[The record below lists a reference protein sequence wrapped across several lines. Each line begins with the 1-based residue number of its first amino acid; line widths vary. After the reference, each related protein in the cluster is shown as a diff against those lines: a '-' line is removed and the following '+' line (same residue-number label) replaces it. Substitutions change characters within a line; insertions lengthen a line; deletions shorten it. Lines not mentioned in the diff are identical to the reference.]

1 MMTEAGSTPSNQH
14 QSVDLDKLK
23 AYLIDS
29 LTQELENNPIPIEQ
43 QRQVAFVMLEEV
55 YTRTNLNLAQSLRD
69 QLFRD
74 VLDDL
79 LGYGPIQ
86 SLLDEDSITEVM
98 VNGPDD
104 VYVER
109 DGKLLKTNVRFKDES
124 HILQVIDRIVLP
136 LGRRVDGDNPT
147 VDARLPDGSRVNAI
161 VPPVAIDGPSI
172 TVRKF
177 AKEKLTIQQL
187 IELGS
192 LTENMADFLRA
203 CVVSRLNIVISG
215 GTGSGKTTLLNIL
228 SSYIPSDERIVT
240 IEDAAELQLHQ
251 EHVVRLETKS
261 PNVDGLG
268 AVYTRDLVRNSLR
281 MRPDRIIV
289 GEVRGGEALDMLQ
302 AMNTGHDGSL
312 TTAHANTPR
321 DALSRLETMALMSG
335 LEMPLKVIREQIASA
350 VDLIVQQSRLK
361 DGTRKVTFITEVAGM
376 EGDTVVMTDIFRF
389 DQTGIDSDGQII
401 GELKPTG
408 IRPLFSDRLI
418 AAGFNLTPQV
428 FGAVSTDMLQSSRS
442 GPRRRRR

>member
-1 MMTEAGSTPSNQH
+1 MTLSDRAPSTQPQR
-14 QSVDLDKLK
+14 VDLDKLK
-23 AYLIDS
+23 AYLVNS
-29 LTQELENNPIPIEQ
+29 LTQEFENNPPSIKHR
-43 QRQVAFVMLEEV
+43 RQAAIDTLEVV
-55 YTRTNLNLAQSLRD
+55 YKRTNLNLDQSIRA

-74 VLDDL
+74 VLDEL

-86 SLLDEDSITEVM
+86 SLLDEDSVSEVM

-109 DGKLLKTNVRFKDES
+109 GGKLVKTNVKFDNDD
-124 HILQVIDRIVLP
+124 HVLQVIDRIILP
-136 LGRRVDGDNPT
+136 LGRRVDADNPT

-161 VPPVAIDGPSI
+161 IPPVAIDGPSI
-172 TVRKF
+172 TIRKF
-177 AKEKLTIQQL
+177 AKEKLTFQQL
-187 IELGS
+187 VNFGS
-192 LTENMADFLRA
+192 ITEHMADFLRA

-228 SSYIPSDERIVT
+228 SSFIPEDERIVT

-251 EHVVRLETKS
+251 DHIVRLETKP
-261 PNVDGLG
+261 PNVEGIG
-268 AVYTRDLVRNSLR
+268 SVSIRDLVRNSLR

-321 DALSRLETMALMSG
+321 DSLSRLETMALMSG
-335 LEMPLKVIREQIASA
+335 LDMPLKVIREQIASA
-350 VDLIVQQSRLK
+350 IDLIVQQSRMK
-361 DGTRKVTFITEVAGM
+361 DGSRKVTYITEVAGM
-376 EGDTVVMTDIFRF
+376 EGDTIVMTDIFKF
-389 DQTGIDSDGQII
+389 EQTGIAPDGKVI

-408 IRPLFSDRLI
+408 IRPLFSDRLA
-418 AAGFNLTPQV
+418 AAGFKLTAQI
-428 FGAVSTDMLQSSRS
+428 FGAASTDMLESSRS
-442 GPRRRRR
+442 ELRRRRK